1 MTAKKNWEDLLDP
14 QKRIGIK
21 LETMLSQ
28 LVENKVVLVVIE
40 SEHYSA
46 IQSTLLPLLKKRSS
60 GGVFVSANKPL
71 VNLGSTVSP
80 EKNTVFVDMVSET
93 AGIAKVNWPNARY
106 LETPQSLVELSVL
119 IENELKKMPFANKFV
134 VLDSLSTLALYNKF
148 EVTERFMHNLTGKLR
163 NLKTLSLIL
172 TVRLHENEDL
182 IRSVSQFCDQTVEI
196 TENETKTQS

>member
-1 MTAKKNWEDLLDP
+1 MPAKKNWEDLLDP
-14 QKRIGIK
+14 QKRIEIK
-21 LETMLSQ
+21 LETMLSE
-28 LVENKVVLVVIE
+28 LVENQVILVVIE

-46 IQSTLLPLLKKRSS
+46 IQSTLLPLLKKKNP
-60 GGVFVSANKPL
+60 GGIFVSANKPL
-71 VNLGSTVSP
+71 ANLGQNGLSD
-80 EKNTVFVDMVSET
+80 KNTIFVDMVSET
-93 AGIAKVNWPNARY
+93 AGIPKVDWPNARY

-119 IENELKKMPFANKFV
+119 IETELKKMPFANKFV
-134 VLDSLSTLALYNKF
+134 ILDSLSTLALYNKF

-196 TENETKTQS
+196 TENESHTQ